1 MGIHGVLKKHFP
13 KSFGGKCPSQVRD
26 QGELSILER
35 TKKSVVEPPPS
46 PTTPTSH
53 RQLFC
58 NFKQVN
64 PCGKLHLLIHMR
76 AVRLCLSEMI
86 KLNAC
91 LLQYVVPQ
99 C

>member
-35 TKKSVVEPPPS
+35 TKKSGVD
-46 PTTPTSH
+46 